1 MRSLDRI
8 DLPARLAPV
17 MPLWVG
23 ELLTALICLAA
34 AAIVRFL
41 IDALSPGVAPFVL
54 LFPAA
59 LVATLVGGWR
69 CGAIAFAVAELWAW
83 YYVVPPL
90 GLSFKGEAQPANLL
104 LIFVAGM
111 AVVAAAQVVPGR
123 HAARCARA
131 PERSSPSA
139 T

>member
-1 MRSLDRI
+1 LRSLDRI

-41 IDALSPGVAPFVL
+41 IDALSPGVGPFVL

-90 GLSFKGEAQPANLL
+90 GLSFKG
-104 LIFVAGM
+104 
-111 AVVAAAQVVPGR
+111 
-123 HAARCARA
+123 
-131 PERSSPSA
+131 
-139 T
+139 